1 MDYNGATK
9 LVLTRF
15 AKDMRT
21 ITTKRGANRRLL
33 IQSVHDSVEK
43 HCTFLVNKVLTLEN
57 ELLRCNKHELEML
70 TTRNKELQRENAEHL
85 VWKERYRKHIA
96 ELRSEIQQL
105 QKTQDDSQTTSA
117 NKL

>member
-15 AKDMRT
+15 AKDMQC
-21 ITTKRGANRRLL
+21 IGNKRGANRRLL
-33 IQSVHDSVEK
+33 IQGVKDNVEM

-57 ELLRCNKHELEML
+57 ELLRCNKHELEKL
-70 TTRNKELQRENAEHL
+70 TTRNEKLEQENAEHL

-96 ELRSEIQQL
+96 DLRSQIQQL
-105 QKTQDDSQTTSA
+105 QKIQDESQS
-117 NKL
+117 